1 MSLYRAV
8 ATVGGFTLI
17 SRVTGFVRDVL
28 LARMLGAGTEADAF
42 FVAFRFPNLF
52 RHLFAEGAFSAA
64 FVPLFARKLEGE
76 GKAAAKRFSDV
87 VFAGLALVLLAMVLA
102 MELIMPWAIT
112 VFAPG
117 FLETP
122 GKIELTG
129 ELARIAF
136 PYLFFIA
143 LVSLLSGIQN
153 SLGRFAAAAA
163 APILLNLCLIVAAI
177 GYGRAWSGTGP
188 GEVLAWA
195 VSISGLVQFLWLW
208 HHNRKSGMG
217 PGLALPRWNADVAR
231 LGGRI
236 LPGVV
241 GMGVY
246 QINLLV
252 DTVIASLVSEGA
264 VSWLYYADRVNQL
277 PLGVVGIAIGTALLP
292 MLSRQIKGGREDV
305 AAHTQN
311 RGLEFALFLTLPAA
325 AALAALALP
334 IVATLFERGRF
345 AAEDTAATAAALT
358 AFACGLPA
366 HVLVKCLVPGFFAR
380 EDTATPVRIAAV
392 CLVSNVV
399 LNLALM
405 KPLGH
410 VGIATATAVSA
421 WINAGL
427 LGYVLARRGHFRL
440 DSRLLDRAPRI
451 LAAALAMAG
460 ALAAAQAYADA
471 LPGFAALP
479 AWGRLLVWV
488 GFGATVYAGFARAFR
503 AATVAELRQALR
515 RG

>member
-17 SRVTGFVRDVL
+17 SRLTGFVRDVL

-76 GKAAAKRFSDV
+76 GKAEAKRFADT
-87 VFAGLALVLLAMVLA
+87 VFAGLSLVLLAMVLV
-102 MELIMPWAIT
+102 MEIIMPWAIT

-117 FLETP
+117 FTAVP
-122 GKIELTG
+122 GKIALTG

-163 APILLNLCLIVAAI
+163 APILLNACLIVAAV
-177 GYGRAWSGTGP
+177 GYGRLWSGEGP
-188 GEVLAWA
+188 GYILAWA
-195 VSISGLVQFLWLW
+195 VSISGVVQFLWLLY
-208 HHNRKSGMG
+208 HNKKSGMG
-217 PGLALPRWNADVAR
+217 PGIAVPRLDADVKR

-236 LPGVV
+236 VPGVV

-292 MLSRQIKGGREDV
+292 MLSRQIKGGREDL
-305 AAHTQN
+305 AQHTQN
-311 RGLEFALFLTLPAA
+311 RGMEFALFLTLPAA
-325 AALAALALP
+325 AGLAALAYP
-334 IVATLFERGRF
+334 IVTTLFERGAF
-345 AAEDTAATAAALT
+345 TPEDTTATAAALM

-366 HVLVKCLVPGFFAR
+366 HVLVKVLVPGFFAR
-380 EDTATPVRIAAV
+380 EDTTTPVRIAAV

-399 LNLALM
+399 LNLLLM

-421 WINAGL
+421 WINAGS
-427 LGYVLARRGHFRL
+427 LAYILHKRGHFRL
-440 DSRLLDRAPRI
+440 DARLLDRAPRI
-451 LAAALAMAG
+451 VGAALVMAALLVGAQIGFGDLPVLGETPEWVRLCAWIAIG
-460 ALAAAQAYADA
+460 AL
-471 LPGFAALP
+471 GFGITARVLGAMTLGELKAALK
-479 AWGRLLVWV
+479 
-488 GFGATVYAGFARAFR
+488 
-503 AATVAELRQALR
+503 

>member
-17 SRVTGFVRDVL
+17 SRVTGFARDIL
-28 LARMLGAGTEADAF
+28 IARMLGAGTQADAF

-64 FVPLFARKLEGE
+64 FVPLFARKLEGDGRE
-76 GKAAAKRFSDV
+76 EAKRFSDT
-87 VFAGLALVLLAMVLA
+87 VFAGLALVLLAMVLL
-102 MELIMPWAIT
+102 MEAIMPWAIT

-117 FLETP
+117 FIQVP
-122 GKIELTG
+122 GKIALTG

-163 APILLNLCLIVAAI
+163 APILLNLCLIAAAL
-177 GYGRAWSGTGP
+177 GYGHAWSGEGP
-188 GEVLAWA
+188 AHVLAWA
-195 VSISGLVQFLWLW
+195 VCAAGVAQFLWLW
-208 HHNRKSGMG
+208 YHNAKSGMG
-217 PGLALPRWNADVAR
+217 PGLAVPRWNADVKR
-231 LGGRI
+231 LGSRI

-311 RGLEFALFLTLPAA
+311 RGLEFALLLTLPAA
-325 AALAALALP
+325 AGLAALALP
-334 IVATLFERGRF
+334 IVGALFERGAF
-345 AAEDTAATAAALT
+345 SAEDSTATGAALI

-366 HVLVKCLVPGFFAR
+366 HVMVKCLVPGFFAR
-380 EDTATPVRIAAV
+380 EDTATPVRVAAV

-427 LGYVLARRGHFRL
+427 LAAILYRRGHFRL
-440 DSRLLDRAPRI
+440 DARLLDRAPRI
-451 LAAALAMAG
+451 VAAAVAMA
-460 ALAAAQAYADA
+460 LVLVVAQSFGADA
-471 LPGFAALP
+471 PVLGALP
-479 AWGRLLVWV
+479 AWGRLVVWIGAGGLVYV
-488 GFGATVYAGFARAFR
+488 AAARLFGAAS
-503 AATVAELRQALR
+503 VAELRAALK

>member
-28 LARMLGAGTEADAF
+28 LARMLGAGMEADAF

-64 FVPLFARKLEGE
+64 FVPLFSRKLEGE

-87 VFAGLALVLLAMVLA
+87 VFAGLALVLLAMVLV

-163 APILLNLCLIVAAI
+163 APILLNLCLIVAAV
-177 GYGRAWSGTGP
+177 GYGRAWSGDGP
-188 GEVLAWA
+188 GAVLAWA

-208 HHNRKSGMG
+208 RANAKSGMG

-292 MLSRQIKGGREDV
+292 LLSRQIKGGREDL

-334 IVATLFERGRF
+334 IVETLFERGRF
-345 AAEDTAATAAALT
+345 SAEDTAATSAALM

-380 EDTATPVRIAAV
+380 EDTATPVRVAAV

-405 KPLGH
+405 KPMGH

-427 LGYVLARRGHFRL
+427 LGYILARRGHFRV

-451 LAAALAMAG
+451 FAAALAMA
-460 ALAAAQAYADA
+460 AALLAAELWAAD
-471 LPGFAALP
+471 LPGLVDLP

-488 GFGATVYAGFARAFR
+488 TAGAAVYAAFARLFR
-503 AATVAELRQALR
+503 AATVAELRQALK

>member
-188 GEVLAWA
+188 GAVLAWA

-427 LGYVLARRGHFRL
+427 LGYVLARRGHFRV

-460 ALAAAQAYADA
+460 ALAAGQVYADA

-488 GFGATVYAGFARAFR
+488 GFGAAVYAGFARAFR

>member
-1 MSLYRAV
+1 MNFSRAI

-17 SRVTGFVRDVL
+17 SRITGFVRDVL

-64 FVPLFARKLEGE
+64 FVPLFSRKLEGE
-76 GKAAAKRFSDV
+76 GESAARAFADR
-87 VFAGLALVLLAMVLA
+87 VFAVLALVLLAMVLL
-102 MELIMPWAIT
+102 MEAIMPWAIAA
-112 VFAPG
+112 FAPG
-117 FLETP
+117 FAEVP
-122 GKIELTG
+122 GKLELTA
-129 ELARIAF
+129 ELARYAF

-153 SLGRFAAAAA
+153 SMGRFAAAAA
-163 APILLNLCLIVAAI
+163 APILLNLCLIAAAL
-177 GYGRAWSGTGP
+177 GYGRLWGGGAGA
-188 GEVLAWA
+188 VLAWA
-195 VSISGLVQFLWLW
+195 VTVAGVVQFVWLLAN
-208 HHNRKSGMG
+208 NRRIGMG
-217 PGLALPRWNADVAR
+217 PGLVLPRLTPDVR
-231 LGGRI
+231 LLGRRI

-292 MLSRQIKGGREDV
+292 TLSRQIKSDRDDL
-305 AAHTQN
+305 AQHTQN
-311 RGLEFALFLTLPAA
+311 RGLEFALLLTAPAA
-325 AALAALALP
+325 AGLAALALP
-334 IVATLFERGRF
+334 IVATLFERGAFSAR
-345 AAEDTAATAAALT
+345 DTDATGMALI

-366 HVLVKCLVPGFFAR
+366 HVLVKALVPGFFAR

-392 CLVSNVV
+392 CLVSNLV

-405 KPLGH
+405 GPLGH
-410 VGIATATAVSA
+410 VGIAVATATSA

-427 LGYVLARRGHFRL
+427 LAFVLRRRGHLAFDARFK
-440 DSRLLDRAPRI
+440 SRAPRI
-451 LAAALAMAG
+451 AAAALGMAG
-460 ALAAAQAYADA
+460 ALVAAQGFD
-471 LPGFAALP
+471 PGVLAGSP
-479 AWGRLLVWV
+479 AWVALCAWIALGGVAYLVL
-488 GFGATVYAGFARAFR
+488 ARAFG
-503 AATVAELRQALR
+503 AASLGELRASLR